1 MKKAIEYANQHQ
13 ERFLE
18 DLIEFVRIPSISTLP
33 EHKEDMQ
40 RAAQWIADK
49 LETLGFEQTAITPT
63 QRHPIVS
70 GQWLKAGKDAP
81 TILVYG
87 HYDVQP
93 ADPLELWESEPF
105 EPTRRGD
112 NLYARGVSDMK
123 GQLVAHLSAVESML
137 KTNGLPVNLKYM
149 LEGQEEVGSPHLDE
163 YIEENKENLACDFCL
178 NVDAAI
184 LAPDQPSITSGLRGL
199 SYFQIDL
206 TGASGDMHSG
216 TFGGA
221 VDNPAIV
228 LARLITGMKDSQ
240 GRITLPGF
248 YDNVKEITQEELDK
262 LQIIPDE
269 WWLEQS
275 GAKALFGE
283 PDYPAG
289 VRATARPTLDV
300 NGFLSGFTGEGS
312 KTVLPAKAMAKI
324 SMRLVPDQKP
334 ERIRQLMEDYLKAN
348 VPESMSWELNE
359 HASSTP
365 AMVEVDSPAVQAA
378 NQAFEEIWGKSIVF
392 VRQGGTIPA
401 VGHIQDILG
410 ADSLLL
416 GFGLPD
422 DNLHAPNE
430 KQYLPNFFRGIETYI
445 RFSYHISG

>member
-1 MKKAIEYANQHQ
+1 MKKAIEYAAQHQ
-13 ERFLE
+13 DRFLD

-40 RAAQWIADK
+40 RAAQWIAGR
-49 LETLGFEQTAITPT
+49 LESLGFKDVTITPT
-63 QRHPIVS
+63 KKHPVVF
-70 GQWLKAGKDAP
+70 GQWMDAGKDAP
-81 TILVYG
+81 TVLVYG

-123 GQLVAHLSAVESML
+123 AQLVAHLSAVEAML
-137 KTNGLPVNLKYM
+137 KTSGLPVNLKYM
-149 LEGQEEVGSPHLDE
+149 LEGQEEVGSPYLDD
-163 YIEENKENLACDFCL
+163 YIKDNKDRLSCDFCL
-178 NVDAAI
+178 NVDAGI
-184 LAPDQPSITSGLRGL
+184 LSPEQPSITTGLRGL

-221 VDNPAIV
+221 VDNPANV
-228 LARLITGMKDSQ
+228 LARLITGMKDAQ
-240 GRITLPGF
+240 GHITLPGF
-248 YDNVKEITQEELDK
+248 YDDVREITQEELDK
-262 LQIIPDE
+262 LHIVPDE

-275 GAKALFGE
+275 GAKELFGE
-283 PDYPAG
+283 PEYPAG
-289 VRATARPTLDV
+289 VRAAARPTLDV
-300 NGFLSGFTGEGS
+300 NGLLSGFTGEGS
-312 KTVLPAKAMAKI
+312 KTVLPATAMAKI
-324 SMRLVPDQKP
+324 SMRLVPDQNP
-334 ERIRQLMEDYLKAN
+334 ERIRQIMENYLKEN
-348 VPESMSWELNE
+348 VPETMAWTLTE
-359 HASSTP
+359 HASSSP
-365 AMVEVDSPAVQAA
+365 AMVEVDSAAVKAA
-378 NQAFEEIWGKSIVF
+378 NQAFEDIWGKSIVF

-401 VGHIQDILG
+401 VGYIQDILG

-430 KQYLPNFFRGIETYI
+430 KQYLPNFFQGIQTYI
-445 RFSYHISG
+445 SFSHHAAG

>member
-18 DLIEFVRIPSISTLP
+18 DLIDFVRIPSISTLP
-33 EHKEDMQ
+33 EHNEDMQ
-40 RAAQWIADK
+40 RAAQWIADR
-49 LETLGFEQTAITPT
+49 LEAIGFNDVTITPT
-63 QRHPIVS
+63 QKHPVVF
-70 GQWLKAGKDAP
+70 GQWMEAGPDAP

-93 ADPLELWESEPF
+93 ADPLELWESDPF
-105 EPTRRGD
+105 EPTRRDD

-123 GQLVAHLSAVESML
+123 AQLVAHLSAVESML
-137 KTNGLPVNLKYM
+137 KTTKLPVNLKYM
-149 LEGQEEVGSPHLDE
+149 LEGQEEVGSPYLDD
-163 YIEENKENLACDFCL
+163 YIKDNKESLACDFCL
-178 NVDAAI
+178 NVDSGI
-184 LAPDQPSITSGLRGL
+184 LAPDQPSITTGLRGL

-206 TGASGDMHSG
+206 TGASRDMHSG

-221 VDNPAIV
+221 VDNPANV
-228 LARLITGMKDSQ
+228 MARLISGMKDSQ

-248 YDNVKEITQEELDK
+248 YDNVREITQDELDS
-262 LQIIPDE
+262 LHITPDE

-275 GAKALFGE
+275 GAKTLFGE
-283 PDYPAG
+283 PEYQAG

-312 KTVLPAKAMAKI
+312 KTVLPATAMAKV

-334 ERIRQLMEDYLKAN
+334 ERIRKIMEEYLQAN
-348 VPESMSWELNE
+348 VPPTMNWTLDE
-359 HASSTP
+359 HSSSSP
-365 AMVEVDSPAVQAA
+365 AMVEVNSPAVKAA
-378 NQAFEEIWGKSIVF
+378 NKAFEDIWGKSIVF

-401 VGHIQDILG
+401 VGFIQDFLG

-445 RFSYHISG
+445 RFSHHMAG